1 MEIAG
6 LSWVCEPLADTSRLE
21 RLWTELEARS
31 DCPFFLTWDWVGTWL
46 SETPNLSPLQL
57 SVYEGSTV
65 VGLALLQPT
74 SFRRHFGRTPALLL
88 HQSGEPSADLITME
102 YNGVLSDRDYARRVE
117 EGLFGFLTR
126 SGILRPWGE
135 FHVALATDS
144 VADRAREGGLIVTE
158 LARMPSWFV
167 DLNAVRA
174 SGQQYLESL
183 SSNTR
188 GQINRSLRM
197 YQQRGPIKATAAR
210 SAEEALEFFDELKTL
225 HQKAWIDRGRP
236 GSFASSHF
244 ERFHRTLIHR
254 CIGRG
259 TAEIVRVTAGSHLIG
274 QVYNFIRDGRI
285 YAYQTG
291 LSYESE
297 PKLKPGL
304 VCHSMCIDRHLGKGA
319 STYDFMAGS
328 ARYKANLGI
337 RGPDLAHYMIERKT
351 LRSQGL
357 SFARRLKGRFVNR

>member
-1 MEIAG
+1 MAG
-6 LSWVCEPLADTSRLE
+6 LTWVCEPLTDTSRLE

-31 DCPFFLTWDWVGTWL
+31 DCSFFLTWDWIGSWL
-46 SETPNLSPLQL
+46 SQAPNLSPLQL
-57 SVYEGSTV
+57 SVYEGSSIV
-65 VGLALLQPT
+65 ALALLQPT
-74 SFRRHFGRTPALLL
+74 SFRRQFGRMPALLL
-88 HQSGEPSADLITME
+88 HQSGDPSADLITIE
-102 YNGVLSDRDYARRVE
+102 YNGVLSDRRYARHIE
-117 EGLFGFLTR
+117 AGLFGFLTK
-126 SGILRPWGE
+126 SGILGPRGE
-135 FHVALATDS
+135 VHVALATDS
-144 VADRAREGGLIVTE
+144 VADRAREAGLMVTE

-174 SGQQYLESL
+174 SGQRYLESL
-183 SSNTR
+183 SANTR

-197 YQQRGPIKATAAR
+197 YQQRGPIKAAAAR
-210 SAEEALEFFDELKTL
+210 CAEEALEFFDELKTL
-225 HQKAWIDRGRP
+225 HQKAWTDRGRP

-244 ERFHRTLIHR
+244 EHFHRTLIHR

-259 TAEIVRVTAGSHLIG
+259 TVEIVRVTAGSHLIG

-319 STYDFMAGS
+319 SAYDFMAGS

-337 RGPDLAHYMIERKT
+337 RGPDQAHYMIERKT
-351 LRSQGL
+351 LRSRGL
-357 SFARRLKGRFVNR
+357 SLARRLKDRLVNR

>member
-6 LSWVCEPLADTSRLE
+6 LSWRCDPLADASKLE
-21 RLWTELEARS
+21 RIWTELEGRS
-31 DCPFFLTWDWVGTWL
+31 DCSFFLTWDWIGSWL

-57 SVYEGSTV
+57 SVHDGSTV
-65 VGLALLQPT
+65 VALALFQPT
-74 SFRRHFGRTPALLL
+74 SFPRYFGRTPALLL
-88 HQSGEPSADLITME
+88 HQSGEPSADLITIE
-102 YNGVLSDRDYARRVE
+102 YNGVMSDRRYARRIE
-117 EGLFGFLTR
+117 AGLFCFLTK
-126 SGILRPWGE
+126 SGILGPAGGV
-135 FHVALATDS
+135 HVALTTDPI
-144 VADRAREGGLIVTE
+144 ADRARETGLLVTE
-158 LARMPSWFV
+158 LVRMPSWFV

-174 SGQQYLESL
+174 GGTQYLESL

-197 YQQRGPIKATAAR
+197 YEQRGPIKATAAR
-210 SAEEALEFFDELKTL
+210 SADEALEFFDELKSL
-225 HQKAWIDRGRP
+225 HQKTWTDRGLT
-236 GSFASSHF
+236 GSFASGYF

-254 CIGRG
+254 CIERG
-259 TAEIVRVTAGSHLIG
+259 TAEMVRVTAGSHLIG

-297 PKLKPGL
+297 SKLKPGL
-304 VCHSMCIDRHLGKGA
+304 VCHSMCIDRHLGNGA
-319 STYDFMAGS
+319 SVYDFMAGN

-357 SFARRLKGRFVNR
+357 AFARRLKGMFVNR